1 MMKGLIIFMML
12 CATLGTSC
20 TCSRQVKSRGQEQPI
35 MLASP
40 LIQDKYELFSVIGG
54 GKPIAEN
61 IYLLAKAGNT
71 QLEIRNTKDFA
82 QIVKDIASKDDAL
95 ALVRLLTSQELR
107 PFLRDVYYAEVHQ
120 KVEPKKQGEAE
131 DRWFAIARQQY
142 ETWKLYE
149 PLVTE
154 AKGQYKIE
162 RFVAC
167 YPQIKEKETIP
178 AKLVKIWEWVDEKGT
193 YSAEIKEVIAEG
205 DTIHQILL
213 FTK

>member
-1 MMKGLIIFMML
+1 MKGLIVFMML
-12 CATLGTSC
+12 CAVLGTSC
-20 TCSRQVKSRGQEQPI
+20 ACSKQTKSGGQEQPI
-35 MLASP
+35 KLASS

-54 GKPIAEN
+54 GKPVAEN

-71 QLEIRNTKDFA
+71 RLEIRNTKDFA
-82 QIVKDIASKDDAL
+82 QIVKGIASKDDAL
-95 ALVRLLTSQELR
+95 GLVRLLTSQELR

-131 DRWFAIARQQY
+131 DRWFAIAPQQY
-142 ETWKLYE
+142 GTWKLHD
-149 PLVTE
+149 PVVTE
-154 AKGQYKIE
+154 EQGRYKIE

-167 YPQIKEKETIP
+167 YPQIKDKDLTP
-178 AKLVKIWEWVDEKGT
+178 AQLVKTWEWVDAKGT

-205 DTIHQILL
+205 DEIHKILV